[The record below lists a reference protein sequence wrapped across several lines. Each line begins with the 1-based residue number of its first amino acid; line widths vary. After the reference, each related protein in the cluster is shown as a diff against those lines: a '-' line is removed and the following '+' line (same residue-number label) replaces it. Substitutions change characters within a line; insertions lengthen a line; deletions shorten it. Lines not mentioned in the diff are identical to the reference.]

1 MSDQG
6 VAEVSE
12 SGAVERKP
20 VRRKRRVWVW
30 VVGGLLAVMVLL
42 ALFVSLLPTMLS
54 SSMVRGAVVDAVN
67 DGIPGRMTVQSWSM
81 GWWTAPR
88 MEGFELV
95 DERGQRVLTLDRF
108 EAVDV
113 TLASLLMGGLDFGVV
128 EVVSPVAEIERF
140 ADGSTN
146 LERALGVS
154 SSGSSGGAGGSG
166 SGSGGSMVGLPYG
179 LRAEVKVTGAELRV
193 VDPVV
198 GEVATSFEATFEART
213 LDDLSVSAEAAVEH
227 GGHEGK
233 LVTSWRARDWA
244 SADGRLT
251 AETGQ
256 IEGETRL
263 TELPMALVDAL
274 LGRALGT
281 ELVGETL
288 DVEVLAGGGLEA
300 LQLVARGES
309 ERLVFEVSAER
320 EGEAVVVRSGP
331 LVNWELRPEGLAL
344 LQTGTD
350 AAVVIDRSVR
360 VVVELNEARWDPAS
374 GGRAGMKLG
383 LQPVVAMVEMAMDPS
398 RGSAARALV
407 VTHASLA
414 EPLSMEGLVVNVEA
428 LGTSAEDLMVRVD
441 VPAPV
446 MRLGGRLLPLG
457 ASALVARLS
466 GQTLVLE
473 DATGIGFTSG
483 GRVGLSGTIGVM
495 DALMPA
501 DLDVVVEALSLRP
514 LLVAYLGPENFVSNT
529 AGVLDAAV
537 SFEGPLSEAMTQ
549 AGGGGTVRVRDG
561 NLAPL
566 PVLSDVLGFALES
579 PLDLNAITGG
589 NKLQDAADVAFTL
602 EGNRVRLGDVQIDA
616 SLAVVNGRGTVGFD
630 QTLDTVVS
638 VKLKAQDELGQ
649 KVDDEIGRVV
659 DRVGGELG
667 GLLGDLGRRVR
678 REVQEEVTDRLLT
691 FEVKGSVEA
700 PVIGRSR

>member
-12 SGAVERKP
+12 SGAVELKP

-30 VVGGLLAVMVLL
+30 VVGGMLAVVMLL
-42 ALFVSLLPTMLS
+42 VLFVSLLPTMLS
-54 SSMVRGAVVDAVN
+54 SSMVRGVVVDAVN
-67 DGIPGRMTVQSWSM
+67 GEIPGRMAVQSWSM

-88 MEGFELV
+88 MEGFELM

-113 TLASLLMGGLDFGVV
+113 TLVSLLMGGLDFGVV

-154 SSGSSGGAGGSG
+154 SSGSSGGVGGTG

-179 LRAEVKVTGAELRV
+179 LRVEVKVTGAELRV

-198 GEVATSFEATFEART
+198 GDVATSFEMTFEART
-213 LDDLSVSAEAAVEH
+213 LDDLLVSVLATVAH
-227 GGHEGK
+227 GGHEGR
-233 LVTSWRARDWA
+233 LFTSWQA
-244 SADGRLT
+244 SAWVAPDGMLT
-251 AETGQ
+251 LETGEIQ
-256 IEGETRL
+256 GQAKLED
-263 TELPMALVDAL
+263 LPSALIDAIA
-274 LGRALGT
+274 GRPLGT
-281 ELVGETL
+281 ELFGE
-288 DVEVLAGGGLEA
+288 VIELAGGGSWHEQQGQLMGWILSDRVQVDVASEYKDGVLTVADGTSRGGKA
-300 LQLVARGES
+300 L
-309 ERLVFEVSAER
+309 
-320 EGEAVVVRSGP
+320 
-331 LVNWELRPEGLAL
+331 NWTLRPAGLAL
-344 LQTGTD
+344 LQEGVEG
-350 AAVVIDRSVR
+350 AATIDRPVTLTVNVEGGEVAEDGTGSLRLR
-360 VVVELNEARWDPAS
+360 VLAT
-374 GGRAGMKLG
+374 
-383 LQPVVAMVEMAMDPS
+383 PV
-398 RGSAARALV
+398 V

-428 LGTSAEDLMVRVD
+428 LGTSAEDAMVRVD
-441 VPAPV
+441 IPAPV
-446 MRLGGRLLPLG
+446 MKMGGRLLPLG
-457 ASALVARLS
+457 DSALVARLS

-473 DATGIGFTSG
+473 DATGVQFTSG

-537 SFEGPLSEAMTQ
+537 AFDGPLMEAMTQ
-549 AGGGGTVRVRDG
+549 AGGGGTVRVREG

-566 PVLSDVLGFALES
+566 PVLSEVLGFALES

-602 EGNRVRLGDVQIDA
+602 EGNRVRLGDVQIDT
-616 SLAVVNGRGTVGFD
+616 SLAVVEGHGTVGFD

-638 VKLKAQDELGQ
+638 VKLKAQDKLGQ
-649 KVDDEIGRVV
+649 KVDDEIGRVA